1 MATKDTKIT
10 MCEKHDSRLGVRV
23 LRVLR
28 VLRDLRGVFFVIFV
42 A

>member
-28 VLRDLRGVFFVIFV
+28 DLRGVFFVIFV